1 LGLTHVCLHH
11 MEIDNPLPEDTV
23 AVILAAGKSTR
34 MKSRL
39 PKAVHPLCGRPM
51 VSYIINACESAGIS
65 LVVVVVGHQGETVVS
80 SLTEQAHWD
89 RHCDIRFAWQ
99 TEQRGTGHALMAAM
113 GAVPPAKCL
122 LVLPGDTPLIT
133 GENLSEL
140 IRYHVQNRNDA
151 TLLTTVLPDGGHYG
165 RIVRADDG
173 SVLRIVEARDADPD
187 TLAIREINTAI
198 YCFNPERLLPA
209 LEQIRPDNNQGEY
222 YLTDVIEILA
232 KSGGRVGAITCPDSN
247 VVLGI
252 NHRAELAQV
261 EAVMRERILR
271 SFMLAGV
278 TVVDPK
284 NTYID
289 ADVEIAPDTVILPN
303 THITGR
309 SKLAENCRIGPSAWI
324 ADSVLGAGV
333 KVSFC
338 YIYQSN
344 IGENTVVGPFTH
356 LGPNCT
362 VGSGVNIGPFVH
374 ISDTDVPDKTD
385 VRIQADIRMQ
395 TRGDTTCKD

>member
-1 LGLTHVCLHH
+1 
-11 MEIDNPLPEDTV
+11 MEIDIPLPEDTV

-51 VSYIINACESAGIS
+51 VSYIIDACKSAGIS
-65 LVVVVVGHQGETVVS
+65 QVVVVVGHQGEAVVS
-80 SLTEQAHWD
+80 SLTEQAHQE
-89 RHCDIRFAWQ
+89 RHSDVRFAWQ

-113 GAVPPAKCL
+113 DAVPPSTKCL

-133 GENLSEL
+133 GKHLSEL
-140 IRYHVQNRNDA
+140 VHHHVQNRNDA
-151 TLLTTVLPDGGHYG
+151 TLLTTVLPDGSHYG

-173 SVLRIVEARDADPD
+173 SVLRIVEARDADPE

-198 YCFNPERLLPA
+198 YCFNPEQLVPA
-209 LEQIRPDNNQGEY
+209 LDQIRPDNNQGEY

-232 KSGGRVGAITCPDSN
+232 KSGRRVGAVTCPDPS

-261 EAVMRERILR
+261 EAVMRERILQ

-278 TVVDPK
+278 TIVDPK
-284 NTYID
+284 NTYVD
-289 ADVEIAPDTVILPN
+289 VDVEIAPDTVILPN

-309 SKLAENCRIGPSAWI
+309 SKLAENCRVGPSVWI
-324 ADSVLGAGV
+324 ADSTLGSGV
-333 KVSFC
+333 KASFC
-338 YIYQSN
+338 CISQCS
-344 IGENTVVGPFTH
+344 IGENTIVEPFAY
-356 LGPNCT
+356 LGPGCT
-362 VGSGVNIGPFVH
+362 VGSGVRIGPFVH
-374 ISDTDVPDKTD
+374 ISNADVPDNTD
-385 VRIQADIRMQ
+385 VHIQADIRMQ